1 MTSELRICPETT
13 RVAWNR
19 WDFRE
24 RLIRTQID
32 LKHCQFNGARMK
44 AAGQISLPFTQKI
57 GDYFSIT
64 KPAIA
69 SLNVFVGVA
78 TMLLAAGFYQLSALS
93 LVLLILAG
101 FLSAGGAGALNCF
114 LERQIDSRMN
124 RTRDRAVPSG
134 RISSKGALAM
144 GLGFSIGGVA
154 LATLLNELTAAFIG
168 VGVFW
173 YVLVYTLW
181 LKPRTK
187 WNIVIGGAA
196 GSFSALAGWAAVTGS
211 ISLTAFL
218 VALLIFLW
226 TPGHFWGLA
235 MAKADEYASAN
246 VPMLPVIEGTQ
257 RSAIYTAVSNIVLFP
272 FTIGLFALAASG
284 TDYLA
289 LIILGTALIVF
300 NARFLFAN
308 IRMLKNPIPMNAW
321 RVFKM
326 SISYLFVIL
335 LIVVAAH
342 IV

>member
-1 MTSELRICPETT
+1 
-13 RVAWNR
+13 
-19 WDFRE
+19 
-24 RLIRTQID
+24 
-32 LKHCQFNGARMK
+32 MK
-44 AAGQISLPFTQKI
+44 SAGHIALPSSQAI
-57 GDYFSIT
+57 GDYLSIT

-78 TMLLAAGFYQLSALS
+78 TMLLAVEFYHLNALP
-93 LVLLILAG
+93 LVLLIAAG

-114 LERQIDSRMN
+114 LERRIDSHMN
-124 RTRDRAVPSG
+124 RTRNRAVPSG
-134 RISSKGALAM
+134 RISANGALAL
-144 GLGFSIGGVA
+144 GLAFSIGGVA

-211 ISLTAFL
+211 MSVIGFL

-235 MAKADEYASAN
+235 MAKADEYASVQ
-246 VPMLPVIEGTQ
+246 VPMLPVVDGVHK
-257 RSAIYTAVSNIVLFP
+257 SAIYTALSNIALFP
-272 FTIGLFALAASG
+272 FTVGLFALTASRAN
-284 TDYLA
+284 YVA
-289 LIILGTALIVF
+289 LVILGVALVAF
-300 NARFLFAN
+300 NARFLLAN
-308 IRMLKNPIPMNAW
+308 FRMIKNPVPTNAW

-335 LIVVAAH
+335 LIVVLAH
-342 IV
+342 LI